1 MMVELSELTVLPL
14 VPCEVCLKE
23 IPKSVAVSAED
34 QDYVLYFCG
43 VDCYEEW
50 SAEQIKEKTQEAG
63 EP

>member
-1 MMVELSELTVLPL
+1 MVEISKPTGLPL

-23 IPKSVAVSAED
+23 IPKSVALSAED
-34 QDYVLYFCG
+34 QDYVRYFCG

-50 SAEQIKEKTQEAG
+50 SSEQIKEKTQEAG